1 MYLIYHGIP
10 ICHISHAISKKNREP
25 ETRCLAEEGASEGWC
40 IWSTRHGR
48 TFFSM
53 GIAWGI
59 TQLSRLAN
67 LNQFDMDFF
76 YETLPNFAN
85 LI

>member
-25 ETRCLAEEGASEGWC
+25 ETRCLAEEGASEGLVHLVNTSWE
-40 IWSTRHGR
+40 I
-48 TFFSM
+48 FFSM

-59 TQLSRLAN
+59 TKLSRFAN
-67 LNQFDMDFF
+67 LNQLDMDFF
-76 YETLPNFAN
+76 YEALPNFAN